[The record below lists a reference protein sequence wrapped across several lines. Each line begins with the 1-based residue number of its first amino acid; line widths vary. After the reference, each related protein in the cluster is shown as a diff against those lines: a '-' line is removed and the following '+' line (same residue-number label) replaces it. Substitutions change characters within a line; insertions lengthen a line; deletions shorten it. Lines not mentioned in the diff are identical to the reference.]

1 MKQFVYP
8 LILVL
13 FLSCQ
18 KEKKLTAQEIVNLSI
33 EKSNVNKL
41 LNATVEFDFRDRHY
55 KAVRNNGNF
64 QLLRQFKKDSI
75 LIEDVLSNTGFK
87 RYKNGKLLSVPDSM
101 AVKYSESVNSVHY
114 FSKLPL
120 GLNDKAVIK
129 KLLPEVT
136 IKGKNYYK
144 VQISFQKEGGG
155 VDYDDVFIYWFDKE
169 NFKLDY
175 LAYTFH
181 VNGGGMRF
189 RVVTK
194 ETFVNGIRFMN
205 YANYKPI
212 NNNIKLNQL
221 DKQFEKEKLI
231 KASDINLDS
240 IKVN

>member
-18 KEKKLTAQEIVNLSI
+18 QEKKLKAQEIVNLSI

-64 QLLRQFKKDSI
+64 QLLRQFKKDSV
-75 LIEDVLSNTGFK
+75 LIKDILSNTGFK